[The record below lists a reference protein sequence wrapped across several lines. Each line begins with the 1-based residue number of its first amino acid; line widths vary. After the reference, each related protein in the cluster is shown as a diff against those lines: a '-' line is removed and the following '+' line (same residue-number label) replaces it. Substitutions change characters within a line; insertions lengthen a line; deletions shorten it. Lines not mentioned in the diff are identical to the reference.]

1 MKKTIF
7 ILIGV
12 VVLGLGGYYFFNGNS
27 IPDAALAQ
35 LSPAQIEVSPAT
47 YDIGRVVMKEGVVTR
62 EYEIKN
68 NSSDV
73 LRLKKIVTSCMCTK
87 AQVIAGDKKTRL
99 YAMEMGGA
107 VNPVIDF
114 DIPANS
120 TAKLIVKFDPAAHG
134 IQGTGPI
141 ERTVSLTFVDPV
153 GTREVGFSGE
163 VVLK

>member
-1 MKKTIF
+1 MRKIF
-7 ILIGV
+7 YLVMGF
-12 VVLGLGGYYFFNGNS
+12 VVLGFGGYYLFKGDSVPDSALVS
-27 IPDAALAQ
+27 INP
-35 LSPAQIEVSPAT
+35 SQIEITPAN
-47 YDIGRVVMKEGVVTR
+47 YDIGRVVMKDGIIIR

-68 NSSDV
+68 NSSEI
-73 LRLKKIVTSCMCTK
+73 LRLKKITTSCMCTR
-87 AQVIAGDKKTRL
+87 AQVVAGDKKTRL

-134 IQGTGPI
+134 IQGTGPV
-141 ERTVSLTFVDPV
+141 ERVVWLTFVDPV

>member
-1 MKKTIF
+1 
-7 ILIGV
+7 
-12 VVLGLGGYYFFNGNS
+12 
-27 IPDAALAQ
+27 
-35 LSPAQIEVSPAT
+35 
-47 YDIGRVVMKEGVVTR
+47 
-62 EYEIKN
+62 
-68 NSSDV
+68 
-73 LRLKKIVTSCMCTK
+73 
-87 AQVIAGDKKTRL
+87 
-99 YAMEMGGA
+99 MEMGGA